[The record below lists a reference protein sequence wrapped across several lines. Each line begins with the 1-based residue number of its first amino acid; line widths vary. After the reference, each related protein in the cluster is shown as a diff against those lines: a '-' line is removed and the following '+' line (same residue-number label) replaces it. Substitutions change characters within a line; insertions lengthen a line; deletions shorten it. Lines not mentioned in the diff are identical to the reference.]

1 MEAAFRRYRL
11 MSFVTGTT
19 LLVLVVF
26 LILHSVDLSLWTSMK
41 PLVTVVGIGHGVVLY
56 PIYLVMCFQFTL
68 KARLPFG
75 LLVLMLLS
83 GFVPGLGA
91 GTRYRFRLDGKESY
105 PDPRSDYQ
113 PEGPHGPS
121 EVVDRAAFE
130 WTDGGWSGLSADGLV
145 VYELHVGTYTPEGTF
160 SLSAWSLLGG
170 SAVVLGRTRREK

>member
-1 MEAAFRRYRL
+1 MRDRGPLGAVLRDGGVEFGVWAPAASRVEVVTLDGPRRERL
-11 MSFVTGTT
+11 EDDGGF
-19 LLVLVVF
+19 F
-26 LILHSVDLSLWTSMK
+26 
-41 PLVTVVGIGHGVVLY
+41 
-56 PIYLVMCFQFTL
+56 
-68 KARLPFG
+68 
-75 LLVLMLLS
+75 S

-121 EVVDRAAFE
+121 EVVDRAPFE